1 MQSDRMPWMSQWQ
14 EIAELMAPR
23 SAGISSKTST
33 PDTSNESQLFDT
45 TAGDALQIM
54 AGGLMSW
61 MQPVNEP
68 WFSFDPIRQL
78 RGSDKVVKWTQECS
92 ELGREYLSN
101 SSYYTESHE
110 DLLTHC
116 AFGTSAMY
124 YAMEEGRLRFESLP
138 CGSYCVEE
146 NRFGVID
153 TLFREFE
160 WTIEEVA
167 KNYGEEAL
175 SQKSREALKD
185 DNRKNQKIKILHAVY
200 PRPASER
207 PDNEIARMADWGKA
221 FASCHV
227 EIAEKHILK
236 ESGFDLFPFS
246 CGRYLKWTALEGK
259 TAYGY
264 GPGFAALPDTRQ
276 INFLQMMMDCEAEI
290 RVRPAMLVDSRME
303 GGLVLSAGGLNYV
316 ETGMMEPKPIQK
328 GSDYNI
334 GQDRVKMRADSIRAK
349 FHAQL
354 FNMFEGLDG
363 VRTATE
369 INERAAEKIT
379 AITPAFS
386 RIASEKHTPMLQGL
400 FGMFM
405 EAGMLPQPPEEAI
418 QRVSE
423 FVGIVPNPAISFSS
437 RLALAIKA
445 QRSIGSQRA
454 IQEIL
459 AVAPFKPE
467 VLEPI
472 DWLEWSRGR
481 LRDAGMPTD
490 CVLDEEVVQ
499 QRMQARAQAE
509 QASQQ
514 MAMVEQGAKAVGNMG
529 GVEALKGVMQ

>member
-1 MQSDRMPWMSQWQ
+1 MM
-14 EIAELMAPR
+14 PR
-23 SAGISSKTST
+23 SAGISSKTNE
-33 PDTSNESQLFDT
+33 PNTSNENLLFDT
-45 TAGDALQIM
+45 TAGDALQTM

-78 RGSDKVVKWTQECS
+78 RRSDKVVAWTQECS
-92 ELGREYLSN
+92 ELAREYLSN
-101 SSYYTESHE
+101 STFYTESHE
-110 DLLTHC
+110 DLLSHC

-124 YAMEEGRLRFESLP
+124 YGIEEGQLRFEALP

-160 WTIEEVA
+160 WTIEEAA
-167 KNYGEEAL
+167 KHYGQEAL
-175 SQKSREALKD
+175 SKKSQEGLKD
-185 DNRKNQKIKILHAVY
+185 DARKYQKIKILHAVY

-207 PDNEIARMADWGKA
+207 PDNEIARLADWGKA

-227 EIAEKHILK
+227 EVAEKHLLK

-276 INFLQMMMDCEAEI
+276 MNFLQMMMDCEAEL
-290 RVRPAMLVDSRME
+290 RVRPAMTVDARME

-316 ETGMMEPKPIQK
+316 ETGWMEPRPIQK
-328 GSDYNI
+328 GSDYNV
-334 GQDRVKMRADSIRAK
+334 GQDRVKMRGDAINAK
-349 FHAQL
+349 FHAEL
-354 FNMFEGLDG
+354 FNMFKGLDG

-386 RIASEKHTPMLQGL
+386 RIANEKHTPMLQGL
-400 FGMFM
+400 FSLLM
-405 EAGMLPQPPEEAI
+405 EAGMMPLPPEEAV
-418 QRVSE
+418 QRVSD
-423 FVGIVPNPAISFSS
+423 FVGIVPNPAITFSS
-437 RLALAIKA
+437 RLALAIKSLRNIDA
-445 QRSIGSQRA
+445 DRHIQRLVA
-454 IQEIL
+454 I
-459 AVAPFKPE
+459 APLRPE
-467 VLEPI
+467 VLEPF
-472 DWLEWSRGR
+472 DWIKWARGSA
-481 LRDAGMPTD
+481 RDAGVPTD
-490 CVLDEEVVQ
+490 YILDEEVVE
-499 QRMQARAQAE
+499 QRMAAQA
-509 QASQQ
+509 QAAQAAQQ
-514 MAMVEQGAKAVGNMG
+514 MAMVEQGATAVGKLG